1 MLLKSLEKT
10 TEDDLNKDISA
21 PRKGETP
28 MAENQQNHERAAET
42 CEATEMEQD
51 NGDNTGGEEAS
62 GDQTGA
68 SEDKSDGT
76 KGNQQTQ
83 G

>member
-1 MLLKSLEKT
+1 
-10 TEDDLNKDISA
+10 
-21 PRKGETP
+21 

-42 CEATEMEQD
+42 CEATDMEQD

-68 SEDKSDGT
+68 SENKSDGT

-83 G
+83 GSFSKHIEFLLNFNSC